1 MGLSD
6 ILKKVVLPVAAGAFL
21 GPAAGTGLSSLG
33 FTGKLASSP
42 MVQNALASGLG
53 TLVTGGK
60 PKDILRNALVGGIG
74 GTALQERFPQTLQK
88 KFPQTRLPTGS
99 FTSGTNVNLGGGNI
113 GTLPAQI
120 INDGSSGSSSSGS
133 SSSGSSSSGS
143 SDPSENTLSYDM
155 LKKLGMEDNFLGRI
169 MNSKL
174 GEGLAAGLIAQLLS
188 GNDDE
193 DTSSPFNYQRM
204 PFGQGGP
211 GGQIGGI
218 RYAAM
223 GGPAMPQQI
232 STPGFPRRD
241 GAIMPYEG
249 GGRVDDVPA
258 MLTAGEFVLTKDAVK
273 GLGNGNQE
281 LGIQKAYNMMNNLEG
296 MA

>member
-6 ILKKVVLPVAAGAFL
+6 ILKKVVLPAAAGTFL
-21 GPAAGTGLSSLG
+21 GPMAGTGLKALG
-33 FTGKLASSP
+33 LTTAGSNPFIT
-42 MVQNALASGLG
+42 NALTSGIG
-53 TLVTGGK
+53 SLVMGGK
-60 PKDILRNALVGGIG
+60 PKDALKSALLGGIG
-74 GTALQERFPQTLQK
+74 GTALQERFPNVVS
-88 KFPQTRLPTGS
+88 QTRTNVPNLPTGS
-99 FTSGTNVNLGGGNI
+99 FTSGSKVNLGGGNT

-120 INDGSSGSSSSGS
+120 INTGSSG
-133 SSSGSSSSGS
+133 SSGS

-155 LKKLGMEDNFLGRI
+155 LKKIGMEDNFLGSI
-169 MNSKL
+169 LNSKL
-174 GEGLAAGLIAQLLS
+174 GEGLAAGLLAQLLA
-188 GNDDE
+188 GDDDE

-218 RYAAM
+218 QYAAM

-232 STPGFPRRD
+232 SKPGFTRRD

-249 GGRVDDVPA
+249 GGKVDDVPA

-273 GLGNGNQE
+273 GLGNGNQN
-281 LGIQKAYNMMNNLEG
+281 LGIQRAYDMMGNLEG

>member
-6 ILKKVVLPVAAGAFL
+6 ILKKVVLPAAAGTFL
-21 GPAAGTGLSSLG
+21 GPMAGTGLKALGLTTAGSNPFITKALTSGIGSLV
-33 FTGKLASSP
+33 
-42 MVQNALASGLG
+42 M
-53 TLVTGGK
+53 GGK
-60 PKDILRNALVGGIG
+60 PKDALKSALLGGIG
-74 GTALQERFPQTLQK
+74 GTALQEKFPNII
-88 KFPQTRLPTGS
+88 PQTRTNVPVRAGTGS
-99 FTSGTNVNLGGGNI
+99 NILTGAFNEGMKKGVSPSQTN
-113 GTLPAQI
+113 T
-120 INDGSSGSSSSGS
+120 
-133 SSSGSSSSGS
+133 SSSGS

-155 LKKLGMEDNFLGRI
+155 LKKIGLEDNFLGSI
-169 MNSKL
+169 LNSKL
-174 GEGLAAGLIAQLLS
+174 GEGLAAGLLAQLLA
-188 GNDDE
+188 GDDDE

-232 STPGFPRRD
+232 SKPGFPRRD

-249 GGRVDDVPA
+249 GGKVDDVPA

-273 GLGNGNQE
+273 GLGNGNQN
-281 LGIQKAYNMMNNLEG
+281 LGIQRAYDMMGNLEG

>member
-6 ILKKVVLPVAAGAFL
+6 ILKKVVLPAAAGTFL
-21 GPAAGTGLSSLG
+21 GPMAGTGLKALGLTTAGSNPFITKALTSGIGSLV
-33 FTGKLASSP
+33 
-42 MVQNALASGLG
+42 M
-53 TLVTGGK
+53 GGK
-60 PKDILRNALVGGIG
+60 PKDALKSALLGGIG
-74 GTALQERFPQTLQK
+74 GTALQEKFPNII
-88 KFPQTRLPTGS
+88 PQTRTNVPVRAGTGS
-99 FTSGTNVNLGGGNI
+99 NILTGAFNEGMKKGVSPSQTN
-113 GTLPAQI
+113 T
-120 INDGSSGSSSSGS
+120 SSSS
-133 SSSGSSSSGS
+133 S
-143 SDPSENTLSYDM
+143 SDPSKNTLSYDM
-155 LKKLGMEDNFLGRI
+155 LKKIGLEDNFLGSI
-169 MNSKL
+169 LNSKL
-174 GEGLAAGLIAQLLS
+174 GEGLAAGLLAQLLA
-188 GNDDE
+188 GDDDE

-232 STPGFPRRD
+232 SKPGFPRRD

-249 GGRVDDVPA
+249 GGKVDDVPA

-273 GLGNGNQE
+273 GLGNGNQN
-281 LGIQKAYNMMNNLEG
+281 LGIQRAYDMMGNLEG

>member
-6 ILKKVVLPVAAGAFL
+6 ILKKVVLPAAAGTFL
-21 GPAAGTGLSSLG
+21 GPMAGTGLKALGLTTAGSNPFITKALTSGIGSLV
-33 FTGKLASSP
+33 
-42 MVQNALASGLG
+42 M
-53 TLVTGGK
+53 GGK
-60 PKDILRNALVGGIG
+60 PKDALKSALLGGIG
-74 GTALQERFPQTLQK
+74 GTALQEKFPNII
-88 KFPQTRLPTGS
+88 PQTRTNVPDRAGTGS
-99 FTSGTNVNLGGGNI
+99 NILTGAFNEGMKKGVSPSQTN
-113 GTLPAQI
+113 T
-120 INDGSSGSSSSGS
+120 
-133 SSSGSSSSGS
+133 SSSGS

-155 LKKLGMEDNFLGRI
+155 LKKIGLEDNFLGSI
-169 MNSKL
+169 LNSKL
-174 GEGLAAGLIAQLLS
+174 GEGLAAGLLAQLLA
-188 GNDDE
+188 GDDDE

-232 STPGFPRRD
+232 SKPGFPRRD

-249 GGRVDDVPA
+249 GGKVDDVPA

-273 GLGNGNQE
+273 GLGNGNQN
-281 LGIQKAYNMMNNLEG
+281 LGIQRAYDMMGNLEG

>member
-6 ILKKVVLPVAAGAFL
+6 ILKKVVLPAAAGTFL
-21 GPAAGTGLSSLG
+21 GPMAGTGLKALG
-33 FTGKLASSP
+33 LTTAGSNPFIT
-42 MVQNALASGLG
+42 NALTSGIG
-53 TLVTGGK
+53 SLVMGGK
-60 PKDILRNALVGGIG
+60 PKDALKSALLGGIG
-74 GTALQERFPQTLQK
+74 GTALQERFPNVVS
-88 KFPQTRLPTGS
+88 QTRTNVPNLPTGS

-143 SDPSENTLSYDM
+143 TLSYDM
-155 LKKLGMEDNFLGRI
+155 LKKIGMEDNFLGSI
-169 MNSKL
+169 LNSKL
-174 GEGLAAGLIAQLLS
+174 GEGLAAGLLAQLLA
-188 GNDDE
+188 GDDDE

-218 RYAAM
+218 QYAAM

-232 STPGFPRRD
+232 SKPGFTRRD

-249 GGRVDDVPA
+249 GGKVDDVPA

-273 GLGNGNQE
+273 GLGNGNQN
-281 LGIQKAYNMMNNLEG
+281 LGIQRAYDMMGNLEG

>member
-6 ILKKVVLPVAAGAFL
+6 ILKKVVLPAAGSYFL
-21 GPAAGTGLSSLG
+21 GPMAGKGLAALG
-33 FTGKLASSP
+33 MTQAASNP
-42 MVQNALASGLG
+42 FITNALTSGIG
-53 TLVTGGK
+53 SLVMGGK
-60 PKDILRNALVGGIG
+60 PKDALKSALLGGIG
-74 GTALQERFPQTLQK
+74 GTALQE
-88 KFPQTRLPTGS
+88 KFPNTVSQTRTNVPNLPTGS
-99 FTSGTNVNLGGGNI
+99 FTSGSKVNMGGGNT

-120 INDGSSGSSSSGS
+120 INTG
-133 SSSGSSSSGS
+133 SSGS

-155 LKKLGMEDNFLGRI
+155 LKKIGLEDSFLGSI
-169 MNSKL
+169 LSSKL
-174 GEGLAAGLIAQLLS
+174 GEGLAAGLLAQLFA
-188 GNDDE
+188 GDDKE
-193 DTSSPFNYQRM
+193 DTSSPFNYQKM

-232 STPGFPRRD
+232 SKPGFPRRD

-249 GGRVDDVPA
+249 GGKVDDVPA

-273 GLGNGNQE
+273 GLGNGNQN
-281 LGIQKAYNMMNNLEG
+281 LGIQRAYDMMGNLEG

>member
-6 ILKKVVLPVAAGAFL
+6 ILKKVVLPAAAGTFL
-21 GPAAGTGLSSLG
+21 GPMAGTGLKALG
-33 FTGKLASSP
+33 LTTAGSNPFIT
-42 MVQNALASGLG
+42 NALTSGIG
-53 TLVTGGK
+53 SLVMGGK
-60 PKDILRNALVGGIG
+60 PKDALKSALLGGIG
-74 GTALQERFPQTLQK
+74 GTALQERFPNII
-88 KFPQTRLPTGS
+88 PQTRTNVPVGASAGSNILTGS
-99 FTSGTNVNLGGGNI
+99 LNEGMQTGVSPTKDN
-113 GTLPAQI
+113 T
-120 INDGSSGSSSSGS
+120 GS
-133 SSSGSSSSGS
+133 SSSSGS

-155 LKKLGMEDNFLGRI
+155 LKKIGMEDNFLGSI
-169 MNSKL
+169 LNSKL
-174 GEGLAAGLIAQLLS
+174 GEGLAAGLLAQLLA
-188 GNDDE
+188 GDDDE

-218 RYAAM
+218 QYAAM

-232 STPGFPRRD
+232 SKPGFTRRD

-249 GGRVDDVPA
+249 GGKVDDVPA

-273 GLGNGNQE
+273 GLGNGNQN
-281 LGIQKAYNMMNNLEG
+281 LGIQRAYDMMGNLEG